1 MASRTFRIQ
10 GAAGIKPAFRAAW
23 GLVQGLMRDTGT
35 GYELVLRPLKSK
47 RSIDQ
52 NKRYHAMLRELAE
65 VAWIDG
71 RQFSKDAWHEWAKQ
85 NLIGWADLPGGGRI
99 GISTTSLSV
108 QEFGDYMTKLEA
120 WAAENGWPISQE
132 EAL

>member
-23 GLVQGLMRDTGT
+23 DLVQGLMRDTGT

-52 NKRYHAMLRELAE
+52 NKRYWKLLLELSD
-65 VAWIDG
+65 VAWVDG
-71 RQFSKDAWHEWAKQ
+71 RQFSKDSWHEYFKREF
-85 NLIGWADLPGGGRI
+85 IGIEELPGGGQI
-99 GISTTSLSV
+99 GISTVKLSV
-108 QEFGDYMTKLEA
+108 EEFGNYMMKIEA
-120 WAAENGWPISQE
+120 WAAEQGWPLMVDE
-132 EAL
+132 L